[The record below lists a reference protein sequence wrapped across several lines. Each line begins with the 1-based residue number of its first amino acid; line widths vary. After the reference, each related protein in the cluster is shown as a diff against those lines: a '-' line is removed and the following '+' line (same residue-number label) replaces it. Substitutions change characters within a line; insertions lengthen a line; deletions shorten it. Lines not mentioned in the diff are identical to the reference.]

1 MIKPLIIALTDF
13 VLDLDWNPSSMLL
26 ISEILLADN
35 IDTFEKEKTKRFWH
49 IYLIFVSNLGV

>member
-26 ISEILLADN
+26 ISEILLAVN
-35 IDTFEKEKTKRFWH
+35 IDSFDQEKTKRFWH